1 MEDKLDRYYTN
12 VLSNAE
18 KDKHTTVDS
27 DDKSSGEEN
36 LDELLNELDRELDE
50 DHEFF
55 ECLSVG
61 EATTNIRSFKTGQEE
76 C

>member
-36 LDELLNELDRELDE
+36 LSSIYNV
-50 DHEFF
+50 EF
-55 ECLSVG
+55 EIMQIKGKPLS
-61 EATTNIRSFKTGQEE
+61 IYY
-76 C
+76 